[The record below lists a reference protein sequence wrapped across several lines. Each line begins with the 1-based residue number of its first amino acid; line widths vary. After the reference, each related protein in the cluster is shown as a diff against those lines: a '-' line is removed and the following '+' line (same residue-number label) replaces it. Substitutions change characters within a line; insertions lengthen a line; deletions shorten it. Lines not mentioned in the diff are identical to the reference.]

1 MKFITNSL
9 RGRGIFMATRSDD
22 ESIVSQQKTAE
33 TVKKEGS
40 AAFQSQYF
48 FRDTAAGLITG
59 AMAIPLT
66 IGIAIMSNYPI
77 KVGLATVAFAS
88 LIGWINAWFK
98 PGNFIGSPGIA
109 AGLAPVLAMG
119 VAAFGI
125 QNMAFCICMTA
136 IMQAI
141 IWKFNWQR
149 YLLVAVPVYLVEG
162 LLAGVGLKILLKFSE
177 FTYEI
182 PAELVTEDFWNEAR
196 IQMAAISAG
205 GLGVFLLLFAKFKDT
220 QPAVPYFAIIIGG
233 VILAQFM
240 TVPMISV
247 EDVELQLK
255 LPLPSDDT
263 TILMLAYMIF
273 FCAMLAIVDV
283 IEQVMSNAA
292 IEKIDPLKRKTNSN
306 NSLFAIWI
314 ANLGSSFFGGM
325 TNLDGLAKSTTNKLA
340 GAMTKFSVLII
351 GSVVCFF
358 TFNTHYLDYLP
369 KFALAAIMLFT
380 GYKMIAGLVHVTHYG
395 PYALILAFLTAG
407 LVYKVGIFEGLLV
420 AMVIH
425 GVVHYLVYTKHENM
439 PGKSVVKRYF
449 DNLRKD
455 NSNLQ

>member
-1 MKFITNSL
+1 
-9 RGRGIFMATRSDD
+9 MATRSDD
-22 ESIVSQQKTAE
+22 ESLVSQQKKVEAA
-33 TVKKEGS
+33 KKEGS

-205 GLGVFLLLFAKFKDT
+205 GLGLFLLLFAKFKDT
-220 QPAVPYFAIIIGG
+220 QPAVPYFAIIVGG

-247 EDVELQLK
+247 EDIELQLK
-255 LPLPSDDT
+255 LPLPSEDT

-306 NSLFAIWI
+306 NSLLAIWI

>member
-1 MKFITNSL
+1 
-9 RGRGIFMATRSDD
+9 MATRSDD
-22 ESIVSQQKTAE
+22 ESIVSQQKAAE

-205 GLGVFLLLFAKFKDT
+205 GLGLFLLLFAKFKDT

-255 LPLPSDDT
+255 LPLPSEDT
-263 TILMLAYMIF
+263 TVLMLAYMIF

-306 NSLFAIWI
+306 NSLLAIWI
-314 ANLGSSFFGGM
+314 SNLGSSFFGGM

-340 GAMTKFSVLII
+340 GAMTKFSVLVI

-439 PGKSVVKRYF
+439 AGKSVVKRYF